1 MAGFT
6 LSTIRAA
13 IGAQLA
19 ANIDKGTNIDVDG
32 KGSPAPAVLPSRA
45 PPGANQIARASCRE
59 RV

>member
-32 KGSPAPAVLPSRA
+32 KGSPAPAVRLVMDETPNLDRKS
-45 PPGANQIARASCRE
+45 
-59 RV
+59 VV